1 MKKKQRKKLQGG
13 ETIVFRLPTKPNK
26 KVLDFLNEARVSRS
40 KKINE
45 ALEYYVENKEIIS
58 EIKSDLKRILEEISS
73 VPKYVQTKKSNK
85 SIDAEAKLL
94 LNIKNAIDK
103 IDKMK

>member
-13 ETIVFRLPTKPNK
+13 EAIVFRLPAEPNK
-26 KVLDFLNEARVSRS
+26 KVLDFLNETRVSRS

-58 EIKSDLKRILEEISS
+58 EIKSDLKKILEEISS
-73 VPKYVQTKKSNK
+73 VPKDVQTKKSSK
-85 SIDAEAKLL
+85 SMDAEARLL